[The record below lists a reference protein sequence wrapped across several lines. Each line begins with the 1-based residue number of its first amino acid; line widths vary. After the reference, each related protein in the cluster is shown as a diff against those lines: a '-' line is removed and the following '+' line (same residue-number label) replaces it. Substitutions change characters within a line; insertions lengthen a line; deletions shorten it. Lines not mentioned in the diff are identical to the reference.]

1 MAIHIRRRDFIGA
14 LGGAA
19 AWPLAAHA
27 QQPAMPIIG
36 FLNSGSADPFGARV
50 RAFHHGLNQTGYIES
65 RNAVIEFRWA
75 EGNYDRLPEM
85 AADLVGRQVA
95 VIAASATP
103 AAIAAKAATST
114 IPIVFSIGGDPV
126 RFGLV
131 ASFARPNGNATGI
144 HFFTND
150 VTQKRFRL
158 IHELMPKG
166 AMIGLLVHPESPN
179 TEVDTKDAQAAAE
192 ELGHKL
198 VIVNASTG
206 PEIDAAFAQ
215 LVQLQVGGL
224 VVQAEA
230 LFTMRRGQIATLAAR
245 HAIPAISADRE
256 FVMVGGLMS
265 YASNL
270 VDAYREMGTYAGRI
284 LKGAKPADLPVI
296 QPAKLDFVINL
307 TTAKA
312 IGLTIPP
319 GVLAIA
325 DEVVE

>member
-1 MAIHIRRRDFIGA
+1 VRRREFITI

-19 AWPLAAHA
+19 AWPLAARA
-27 QQPAMPIIG
+27 QQPSMPVIG

-50 RAFHHGLNQTGYIES
+50 RAFHDGLNQTGYIEG

-85 AADLVGRQVA
+85 AADLVRREVA

-114 IPIVFSIGGDPV
+114 IPIAFAVGGDPV

-131 ASFARPNGNATGI
+131 ASFARPGGNATGI

-158 IHELMPKG
+158 LHELVPKG
-166 AMIGLLVHPESPN
+166 AMIGLLVHPGSPN

-198 VIVNASTG
+198 VIVNASAG
-206 PEIDAAFAQ
+206 PDIDAAFAQ

-224 VVQAEA
+224 VVHADA

-245 HAIPAISADRE
+245 HAIPAISANRE

-270 VDAYREMGTYAGRI
+270 VDAYREMGTYTGRI

-296 QPAKLDFVINL
+296 QPAKLEFVINL

-325 DEVVE
+325 DEVIE